1 MASKKQLIT
10 EADVRRMA
18 PGVRELILGDQRI
31 ATPAALDLAFAR
43 GMKVVYGEVDGS
55 GPSGPIPSDL
65 WQRMKSQDGTYVVQ
79 IESGRATVSRL
90 GAGGPELFGS
100 EG

>member
-1 MASKKQLIT
+1 MASKKQLVT

-18 PGVRELILGDQRI
+18 PGARELVLGDHRI
-31 ATPAALDLAFAR
+31 ATPAAMDLAFSR
-43 GMKVVYGEVDGS
+43 GMKVVYEEAAGS
-55 GPSGPIPSDL
+55 FGSPIPSDL
-65 WQRMKSQDGTYVVQ
+65 WARMKSQDGQYVVQ

-90 GAGGPELFGS
+90 GANGPELFGS

>member
-1 MASKKQLIT
+1 MASNKQLVT

-18 PGVRELILGDQRI
+18 PGVRELVLGDHRI

-43 GMKVVYGEVDGS
+43 GMKVVYGEVDAKGTT
-55 GPSGPIPSDL
+55 GPIPSDL
-65 WQRMKSQDGTYVVQ
+65 WQRIKSQDGTYVVQ

-90 GAGGPELFGS
+90 GVNGPELFGS